1 MQMKRT
7 VCSDDDDLCL
17 KLNHLWW
24 AGLSHS
30 GEALT
35 DNLDR
40 ASLKYAHL
48 SGQDLL
54 TTTQQ
59 QQHMTQTH
67 AHTHTVNM
75 TGSAGVCLVRGGGT
89 SRDKELVILL
99 FVYVSIAENLTA
111 VILLKQT
118 DGCRESQEKSPS
130 FPSSTHRSIYIPIF
144 HCLLCTVNRRRRK
157 LQFSYIDDNMW

>member
-1 MQMKRT
+1 MSWIITQRRGFNRQSGSCVFK
-7 VCSDDDDLCL
+7 VCTSFWSRFTH
-17 KLNHLWW
+17 NHTTTTTTHDPDTCTHTQ
-24 AGLSHS
+24 S
-30 GEALT
+30 T
-35 DNLDR
+35 R
-40 ASLKYAHL
+40 
-48 SGQDLL
+48 QDLPVFVL
-54 TTTQQ
+54 
-59 QQHMTQTH
+59 
-67 AHTHTVNM
+67 
-75 TGSAGVCLVRGGGT
+75 LEEEET

-144 HCLLCTVNRRRRK
+144 HCLLRTVNRRRRK

>member
-1 MQMKRT
+1 MGWIITQRRGFNRQSGSCVFK
-7 VCSDDDDLCL
+7 VCTSFWSRFTH
-17 KLNHLWW
+17 NHTTTTTTHDPDTCTHTQ
-24 AGLSHS
+24 S
-30 GEALT
+30 T
-35 DNLDR
+35 R
-40 ASLKYAHL
+40 
-48 SGQDLL
+48 QDLPVFVL
-54 TTTQQ
+54 
-59 QQHMTQTH
+59 
-67 AHTHTVNM
+67 
-75 TGSAGVCLVRGGGT
+75 LEEEET

-144 HCLLCTVNRRRRK
+144 HCLLRTVNRRRRK

>member
-1 MQMKRT
+1 M
-7 VCSDDDDLCL
+7 
-17 KLNHLWW
+17 
-24 AGLSHS
+24 
-30 GEALT
+30 
-35 DNLDR
+35 
-40 ASLKYAHL
+40 
-48 SGQDLL
+48 
-54 TTTQQ
+54 
-59 QQHMTQTH
+59 
-67 AHTHTVNM
+67 HTHTQSTRQDLPVF
-75 TGSAGVCLVRGGGT
+75 VLLEEEET

-144 HCLLCTVNRRRRK
+144 HCLLRTVNRRRRK

>member
-1 MQMKRT
+1 M
-7 VCSDDDDLCL
+7 
-17 KLNHLWW
+17 
-24 AGLSHS
+24 
-30 GEALT
+30 
-35 DNLDR
+35 
-40 ASLKYAHL
+40 
-48 SGQDLL
+48 
-54 TTTQQ
+54 
-59 QQHMTQTH
+59 
-67 AHTHTVNM
+67 HTHTQSTRQDLPVF
-75 TGSAGVCLVRGGGT
+75 VLLEEEET

>member
-1 MQMKRT
+1 MSWIITQRRGFNRQSGSCVFK
-7 VCSDDDDLCL
+7 VCTSFWSRFTH
-17 KLNHLWW
+17 NHTTTTTTHDPDTCTHTQ
-24 AGLSHS
+24 S
-30 GEALT
+30 T
-35 DNLDR
+35 R
-40 ASLKYAHL
+40 
-48 SGQDLL
+48 QDLPVFVL
-54 TTTQQ
+54 
-59 QQHMTQTH
+59 
-67 AHTHTVNM
+67 
-75 TGSAGVCLVRGGGT
+75 LEEEET

-157 LQFSYIDDNMW
+157 LQFSIHR

>member
-1 MQMKRT
+1 MSWIITQRRGFNRQSGSCVFK
-7 VCSDDDDLCL
+7 VCTSFWSSFTH
-17 KLNHLWW
+17 NHTTTTTHDPDTCTHTQ
-24 AGLSHS
+24 S
-30 GEALT
+30 T
-35 DNLDR
+35 R
-40 ASLKYAHL
+40 
-48 SGQDLL
+48 QDLPVFVL
-54 TTTQQ
+54 
-59 QQHMTQTH
+59 
-67 AHTHTVNM
+67 
-75 TGSAGVCLVRGGGT
+75 LEEEET

-144 HCLLCTVNRRRRK
+144 HCLLRTVNRRRRK

>member
-1 MQMKRT
+1 MGWIITQRRGFNRQSGSCVFK
-7 VCSDDDDLCL
+7 VCTSFLV
-17 KLNHLWW
+17 KIYSQPHNNNNNTWP
-24 AGLSHS
+24 
-30 GEALT
+30 
-35 DNLDR
+35 R
-40 ASLKYAHL
+40 
-48 SGQDLL
+48 
-54 TTTQQ
+54 
-59 QQHMTQTH
+59 HM
-67 AHTHTVNM
+67 HTHTQSTRQDLPVF
-75 TGSAGVCLVRGGGT
+75 VLLEEEET

-144 HCLLCTVNRRRRK
+144 HCLLRTVNRRRRK

>member
-1 MQMKRT
+1 MSWIITQRRGFNRQSGSCVFK
-7 VCSDDDDLCL
+7 VCTSFWSRFTH
-17 KLNHLWW
+17 NHTTTTHNPDT
-24 AGLSHS
+24 STHTQS
-30 GEALT
+30 T
-35 DNLDR
+35 R
-40 ASLKYAHL
+40 
-48 SGQDLL
+48 QDLPVFVL
-54 TTTQQ
+54 
-59 QQHMTQTH
+59 
-67 AHTHTVNM
+67 
-75 TGSAGVCLVRGGGT
+75 LEEEET

-157 LQFSYIDDNMW
+157 LQFSIHR

>member
-1 MQMKRT
+1 MSWIITQRRGFNRQSGSCVFK
-7 VCSDDDDLCL
+7 VCTSFWSSFTH
-17 KLNHLWW
+17 NHTTTTHNPDT
-24 AGLSHS
+24 STHTQS
-30 GEALT
+30 T
-35 DNLDR
+35 R
-40 ASLKYAHL
+40 
-48 SGQDLL
+48 QDLPVFVL
-54 TTTQQ
+54 
-59 QQHMTQTH
+59 
-67 AHTHTVNM
+67 
-75 TGSAGVCLVRGGGT
+75 LEEEET

-144 HCLLCTVNRRRRK
+144 HCLLRTVNRRRRK